1 MKKGKRVV
9 AKKFYTISQLLPK
22 EKDKMRQWTNEESK
36 KKKNGQKYDRHD
48 NWRERERMHIVRDT
62 SRVWFTFVA
71 FIFTYLFTVG
81 LLHTHQLTSL
91 PFSTSFVPS
100 ILSLSLSLFPPPSK
114 VYALSTLCWTR
125 VANLDFRIAIEGFD
139 VNKISCCLFW

>member
-9 AKKFYTISQLLPK
+9 AKKFYTISQLLPN

-36 KKKNGQKYDRHD
+36 KRKMDRNMID
-48 NWRERERMHIVRDT
+48 MITEERERMHIVRDT

>member
-1 MKKGKRVV
+1 MKKAKELLQKSFTPSANCCRKKKTKWDNEQTKK
-9 AKKFYTISQLLPK
+9 AKKR
-22 EKDKMRQWTNEESK
+22 KM
-36 KKKNGQKYDRHD
+36 DRNMID
-48 NWRERERMHIVRDT
+48 MITEERERMHIVRDT

>member
-36 KKKNGQKYDRHD
+36 KRKMDRNMID
-48 NWRERERMHIVRDT
+48 MITEERERMHIVRDT